1 MRRQPSRAS
10 QNWIFDNF
18 LKLSDNED
26 VLHPGILGIRYFRG
40 FKHQDLEAVY
50 QRITGRRSIPPLWAR
65 QASVQ
70 EQKGEPI
77 SKQTKL
83 LLDKYRPNG
92 PLKQRI

>member
-50 QRITGRRSIPPLWAR
+50 QRITGRRSIPRLWAR

-70 EQKGEPI
+70 EEKGAKALKANRI
-77 SKQTKL
+77 LCKFIR
-83 LLDKYRPNG
+83 LDPC
-92 PLKQRI
+92 